1 MGCSHLHT
9 AFIEFQQ
16 VYDNIDRTHHLDHLN
31 NTRMPTHLINVI
43 RQMYNGDEYVLI
55 DGAKTTS
62 TSNSAVPS
70 RGVKQGYPLS
80 PLLFSLF
87 INDAMVEFGF
97 MGAVTGTEV
106 LRVTHMLYADDLT
119 LTAID
124 PIQLQKMLRRLESY
138 AARKGLTV
146 NVQKSNIV
154 IFMLTEIPQFLFF
167 VSTIRSLKRE
177 NLLPTWE
184 CYLISTWTYTMLRP
198 MLWGLLMQLYVEWK
212 SLVLKRGFL
221 TGLMRCC
228 GFSRH

>member
-1 MGCSHLHT
+1 M
-9 AFIEFQQ
+9 
-16 VYDNIDRTHHLDHLN
+16 YDNIDRTHHLDHLN

-184 CYLISTWTYTMLRP
+184 CYLIST
-198 MLWGLLMQLYVEWK
+198 
-212 SLVLKRGFL
+212 
-221 TGLMRCC
+221 
-228 GFSRH
+228 